1 MDNEITSY
9 LQWIEELRRQ
19 VTQIVTDLPTAALN
33 WRPVASE
40 ADHAT
45 NSLAVL
51 AAHTAGA
58 EHYWIYEVVGRQAAT
73 RDRPAEFVT
82 VATTAA
88 ALVARLAQTGQETAQ
103 IFATLTADSLNQT
116 RTIGARTFTVRWCI
130 MHVIEHT
137 ALHLGHMQL
146 TRQLWHETQ
155 TDPCKFGGR

>member
-1 MDNEITSY
+1 MNSEITSY
-9 LQWIEELRRQ
+9 LKWIEELRDQ
-19 VTQIVTDLPTAALN
+19 VNQIVTDLPAAALN

-51 AAHTAGA
+51 ATHVAGA
-58 EHYWIYEVVGRQAAT
+58 EHHWIYEVVGRQAAT

-88 ALVARLAQTGQETAQ
+88 ELMARLAQTGRETAQ
-103 IFATLTADSLNQT
+103 IFATLTANTLTET
-116 RTIGARTFTVRWCI
+116 RTIGDRTFTVRWCI

-146 TRQLWHETQ
+146 TRQLWHEMQ
-155 TDPCKFGGR
+155 TATST